1 MGLLYCCNC
10 SVFTSKLVQFRHCER
25 SEAIHLNR
33 LSQPMNIS
41 LKNISFSYSDS
52 LDDAILKNLN
62 LEIRSGECVVL
73 AGESGCGKTT
83 ISKLINGLIPHYH
96 SGTMDGD
103 VLLGDK
109 NTADMTLAEISRVVG
124 SVFQNPRSQFFN
136 IDTDCELAFGCENL
150 GMDPEE
156 IKQRVENVV
165 QEFHLEHLLGRSIF
179 NLSGGEKQK
188 IACASVSATGP
199 EIFVLDEPSANLDL
213 KTIADLK
220 EIVSRWKKAGKTV
233 IIVEHRLYYLRDV
246 ADRICYVKNG
256 QIAYEWTPAELEAK
270 GLEYATNLGLRCLN
284 LEQLREGVVRQAH
297 RSCNDIASDEINV
310 TTCDKIDVI
319 ASKAKQSIAKS
330 IVFTNL
336 TFAYHK
342 KHPILDIDRLELPCR
357 QITALIGHNGAGKST
372 LAQVL
377 CGLQGSWRQ
386 KRAARK
392 RGTYLIMQDV
402 NHQLFT
408 ESVLD
413 EVLLGMNPQNKEVAL
428 EILDD
433 LNLKPFASEHPMS
446 LSGGQKQRV
455 AIASGISSGCD
466 VVVFDEPTS
475 GLDYRQMLA
484 VSATLKKLA
493 ADGRTLLV
501 ITHDPE
507 FILNSC
513 QSVIRMEHGKF
524 VEQYLLSGNEQ
535 LLVKTMQL

>member
-1 MGLLYCCNC
+1 
-10 SVFTSKLVQFRHCER
+10 
-25 SEAIHLNR
+25 
-33 LSQPMNIS
+33 
-41 LKNISFSYSDS
+41 
-52 LDDAILKNLN
+52 
-62 LEIRSGECVVL
+62 
-73 AGESGCGKTT
+73 
-83 ISKLINGLIPHYH
+83 
-96 SGTMDGD
+96 
-103 VLLGDK
+103 
-109 NTADMTLAEISRVVG
+109 
-124 SVFQNPRSQFFN
+124 
-136 IDTDCELAFGCENL
+136 
-150 GMDPEE
+150 MDPEE

-233 IIVEHRLYYLRDV
+233 VIVEHRLYYLRDV
-246 ADRICYVKNG
+246 ADRICYVKDG
-256 QIAYEWTPAELEAK
+256 QIAEEWMPAELEAK
-270 GLEYATNLGLRCLN
+270 GPEYAASLGLRCMN
-284 LEQLREGVVRQAH
+284 LEQLREGMVRQAH
-297 RSCNDIASDEINV
+297 QPCKVPELV
-310 TTCDKIDVI
+310 EGPQG
-319 ASKAKQSIAKS
+319 SKELDLAKQSIAKS
-330 IVFTNL
+330 IAFTNL

-342 KHPILDIDRLELPCR
+342 KHPILDIDRLELQCG

-413 EVLLGMNPQNKEVAL
+413 EVLLGMKPQNEKLAL
-428 EILDD
+428 EILDG
-433 LNLKPFASEHPMS
+433 LNLKQYANEHPMA

-455 AIASGISSGCD
+455 AIASGISSGSEI
-466 VVVFDEPTS
+466 VVFDEPTS

-493 ADGRTLLV
+493 LSGKTLLV

-513 QSVIRMEHGKF
+513 QSVIRMERGKIAD
-524 VEQYLLSGNEQ
+524 QYLLQGNQEK
-535 LLVKTMQL
+535 LIESMMNV

>member
-1 MGLLYCCNC
+1 
-10 SVFTSKLVQFRHCER
+10 
-25 SEAIHLNR
+25 
-33 LSQPMNIS
+33 MNIS

-103 VLLGDK
+103 VQLGDK
-109 NTADMTLAEISRVVG
+109 NTADMTLAEISRCVG

-233 IIVEHRLYYLRDV
+233 VIVEHRLYYLRDV
-246 ADRICYVKNG
+246 ADRICYVKDG
-256 QIAYEWTPAELEAK
+256 QIAYEWTPAKLEAK
-270 GLEYATNLGLRCLN
+270 GAEYAASLGLRCMN
-284 LEQLREGVVRQAH
+284 LEQLGDGDMMCHSRRLSSLDGDDRESPTKSVTFSNITFSYH
-297 RSCNDIASDEINV
+297 R
-310 TTCDKIDVI
+310 
-319 ASKAKQSIAKS
+319 
-330 IVFTNL
+330 
-336 TFAYHK
+336 
-342 KHPILDIDRLELPCR
+342 KHPILDIDRLELPCG
-357 QITALIGHNGAGKST
+357 QIMALIGHNGAGKST

-392 RGTYLIMQDV
+392 RGAYLIMQDV

-408 ESVLD
+408 ESVL
-413 EVLLGMNPQNKEVAL
+413 EEILLGMDPPNENAAL
-428 EILDD
+428 EILEG
-433 LNLKPFASEHPMS
+433 LNLKQFVEEHPMS

-455 AIASGISSGCD
+455 AIGSGVSNGRD

-484 VSATLKKLA
+484 VSSTLKKLA
-493 ADGRTLLV
+493 EQGKTLLV

-513 QSVIRMEHGKF
+513 QSVIRMEHGKIE
-524 VEQYLLSGNEQ
+524 EQYPLSGNEKR
-535 LLVKTMQL
+535 LIKTMTEL